1 MTPRIEKAIDIFL
14 DAINEKT
21 LVSRS
26 CSACAVGNLV
36 AHGYRSAIIIDFRSG
51 TVKVDGKENY
61 NWSTLFLTNSNGQKI
76 RSSFLNKCI
85 KLANETGQDLDKVI
99 EMNPEEIDKNKEC
112 NMDIFNKGMEDV
124 RATDFTLSELMQIE
138 KTFERNASKANH
150 MTGHTKQEIRQ
161 SQIEGLKAV
170 VELMMTFDDAKENV
184 DEVFTNKAEVIPIV

>member
-14 DAINEKT
+14 DALNKGT
-21 LVSRS
+21 LVSKS

-36 AHGYRSAIIIDFRSG
+36 AHEYGTEITFDFIFG
-51 TVKVDGKENY
+51 TVEIHGKENY

-76 RSSFLNKCI
+76 LSSFLDKCI

-99 EMNPEEIDKNKEC
+99 ELNPEEIDEDGKC
-112 NMDIFNKGMEDV
+112 NMDFFNKGMEDV

-138 KTFERNASKANH
+138 ETFERNASKIDYIA
-150 MTGHTKQEIRQ
+150 GCTKQEIRQ

-184 DEVFTNKAEVIPIV
+184 DEVFTNKAEAIPI